1 MHPERDPSDPTCVK
15 VHLHLKQHRSL
26 ATWCKWS
33 QVLWGSMGT
42 RIDVAMSR
50 PNNNVTRRRQEVDP
64 DCNIHIYHHMQD
76 APWNFGCFGWWNP
89 GWWNPGCLGKL
100 SSKIIFLFRKWNM
113 FPKCSMHGMFPY
125 TWHEFM
131 ANVSNCSIHGA
142 SRLVSWMDHVTT
154 MGNEMPRFC
163 GFCCH
168 KNRRV
173 GNGKGKLFDNSRW
186 QGAEGWTLSYYVV
199 SVCFQ
204 HVYKLYKIIYT
215 IFARRTVTYCKWQ
228 YFPMVVHTRWDFRCF
243 CQMTTSPRHV
253 WHDQDFTTPGF
264 YVWSSLFPI

>member
-1 MHPERDPSDPTCVK
+1 MLPWVAQIT
-15 VHLHLKQHRSL
+15 
-26 ATWCKWS
+26 TS
-33 QVLWGSMGT
+33 QDGGK
-42 RIDVAMSR
+42 R
-50 PNNNVTRRRQEVDP
+50 VDP

-204 HVYKLYKIIYT
+204 QWCISCIRLFIQSLHGERWLTVNDNIFQWLFIHVETLDASAKWPHHPDMCDTTKILQLQVFT
-215 IFARRTVTYCKWQ
+215 FDHH
-228 YFPMVVHTRWDFRCF
+228 YFPFNASNSSPVATGRYQ
-243 CQMTTSPRHV
+243 CQE
-253 WHDQDFTTPGF
+253 
-264 YVWSSLFPI
+264 